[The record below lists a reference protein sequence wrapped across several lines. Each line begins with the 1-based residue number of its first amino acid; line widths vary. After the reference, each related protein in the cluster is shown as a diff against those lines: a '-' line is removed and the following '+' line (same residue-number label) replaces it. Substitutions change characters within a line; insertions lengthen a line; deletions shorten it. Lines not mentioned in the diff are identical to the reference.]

1 MGSSVLR
8 TVAALL
14 PARTLSLSTVKST
27 GLWMSTAGRRVGEE
41 ESEGGGEWGR
51 RRVREEGSEGGGE

>member
-14 PARTLSLSTVKST
+14 PARTLSFSTVKST
-27 GLWMSTAGRRVGEE
+27 GLWMSTAGREEKGGEVEE
-41 ESEGGGEWGR
+41 EGKAAYF
-51 RRVREEGSEGGGE
+51 V

>member
-41 ESEGGGEWGR
+41 ESEGGGGEWER
-51 RRVREEGSEGGGE
+51 RRVREEESGRGE